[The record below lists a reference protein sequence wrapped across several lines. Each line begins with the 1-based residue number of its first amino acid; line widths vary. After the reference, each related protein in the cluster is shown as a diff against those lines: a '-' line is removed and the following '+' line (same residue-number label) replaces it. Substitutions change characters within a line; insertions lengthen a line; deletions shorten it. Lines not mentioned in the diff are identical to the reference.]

1 MSVINKML
9 RDLDA
14 RRAAP
19 GAAAASDAPAPRAAP
34 AASRRLSV
42 IVLGGAAALAG
53 VAFGDWPKLLGGA
66 TAAAATAAPRDVAA
80 RLVEPALP
88 AISLP
93 PATASPDSATT
104 DTATTAAPSVPTAKD
119 ESPTPPV
126 ATRSDEWPSRL
137 LAAAPLSSRPDA
149 APAGSRS
156 ANPAPP
162 VRTARLSTPSAL
174 PAGSAATAN
183 VAEAHAALTNPG
195 TINKKMSAP
204 GSEQRAQLAYQQAL
218 EDTASGHP
226 HRALGQVLEALRL
239 DPRHRGARHLAA
251 VLLHEQGA
259 AGRAAA
265 LLRDGLAQDPAQPAL
280 ALLLARVLLDQ
291 GAPDPALEVLDR
303 FALTSAD
310 AQGLRAGILAQ
321 QGDFKRSMNAYES
334 ALSQQPGNA
343 TWWLGLGVTLESD
356 GQPQRARQAYA
367 RAQQIGVRG
376 DELTTYLAQ
385 RLNALD

>member
-19 GAAAASDAPAPRAAP
+19 DAAAASDAPAPRAAP

-53 VAFGDWPKLLGGA
+53 VAFGDWPRLLGGT

-80 RLVEPALP
+80 RPVEPAPP

-93 PATASPDSATT
+93 PATASPDSAT
-104 DTATTAAPSVPTAKD
+104 AAAPSL
-119 ESPTPPV
+119 PV
-126 ATRSDEWPSRL
+126 AKEELPTLPVANRSDEWPSRL
-137 LAAAPLSSRPDA
+137 LAAAPLGSRPDA
-149 APAGSRS
+149 TLAASRPA
-156 ANPAPP
+156 NLEPP

-174 PAGSAATAN
+174 PAGSAATAS
-183 VAEAHAALTNPG
+183 VAETPAALASPG

-204 GSEQRAQLAYQQAL
+204 GSEQRAQMAYQQAL

-226 HRALGQVLEALRL
+226 HRALEQVLEALRL

-251 VLLHEQGA
+251 ALLHEQGA

-343 TWWLGLGVTLESD
+343 TWWMGLGVTLESD